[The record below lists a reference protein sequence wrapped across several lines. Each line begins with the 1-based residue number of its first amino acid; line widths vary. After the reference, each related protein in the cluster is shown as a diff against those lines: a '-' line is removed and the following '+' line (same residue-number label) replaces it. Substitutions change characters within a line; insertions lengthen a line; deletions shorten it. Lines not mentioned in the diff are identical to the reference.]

1 MYKPAPRV
9 YLGAVEMLG
18 LKAGECALVA
28 AHLGDLQAARGCG
41 LRTVYVEREG
51 EEAWGVEEVERA
63 RGEGWVDLWVGVGE
77 GEEGG
82 LGEVVRWVG
91 GAGAGRGDG
100 DEGGGHG
107 GKYGEGE
114 DGGGSGEIDRASP
127 VCLRQDLET

>member
-1 MYKPAPRV
+1 
-9 YLGAVEMLG
+9 MLG
-18 LKAGECALVA
+18 LKVGECALVA
-28 AHLGDLQAARGCG
+28 AHLGDLEAARACG

-77 GEEGG
+77 GSDGG

-100 DEGGGHG
+100 HGDEGGGDGHG
-107 GKYGEGE
+107 GQDGEGE
-114 DGGGSGEIDRASP
+114 DGGRSAEIDRASP